1 MTSNTR
7 LADSSARTE
16 AALDYLR
23 SRTVKRAFRGY
34 VEWIGRAVGWWTIGY
49 LLFWAVI
56 YFIAG
61 VETLVRL
68 DQPLPAFLHQGLAG
82 IATVLFA
89 GLALAGRAPP
99 LSLDRRDLYRLA
111 LGPASEAPVLRL
123 RQNTR
128 RALLL
133 VIGAFI
139 GGVWTLVA
147 PYFFHISTPWA
158 APALALLALAYGEAG
173 WSRYARREGPAEGRA
188 AGGFTSDVAWLI
200 LAAVVTCALSA
211 LSGFVG
217 PTLAAFGALSA
228 LTSASPVTLIVPAAL
243 AAGSLLITRRTLT
256 AGWPRR
262 FLPQSLVLTQL
273 QAMRTFQLI
282 AGMAGIPRAR
292 GGGDSGE
299 RQRLLAALHDKPG
312 AVRPKR
318 SLPMPPASSPQRR
331 AFAWR
336 TAQALFRRTRLAQAW
351 LVIGSLTAATALL
364 LSSGQVALLVAPVV
378 STTGELVA
386 ATTAGGFGVA
396 LGVLLSAAW
405 LAVVTGSAV
414 GPSIPRSNLPIN
426 PIARSMGRLTPFAL
440 MLGAAVV
447 LVLLLA
453 FVADTWLGAPNLSA
467 LLVPAGVSV
476 SQSALAVVATALCC
490 CFTLE
495 KYSSW
500 TGSAPGAW
508 ECVLIAALLTAM
520 PAMVAVAFGVPGWAL
535 GAQLVVTIIVYL
547 ISV

>member
-1 MTSNTR
+1 MTSGSTR
-7 LADSSARTE
+7 LAGSAAGTE
-16 AALDYLR
+16 AALDFLR
-23 SRTVKRAFRGY
+23 SRTIKRAVKSY
-34 VEWIGRAVGWWTIGY
+34 VEWIGRAVGWWTIAY
-49 LLFWAVI
+49 LLFWGVI

-61 VETLVRL
+61 VETLARIE
-68 DQPLPAFLHQGLAG
+68 QPLPLTVAKAVAG
-82 IATVLFA
+82 VATVLFA
-89 GLALAGRAPP
+89 ALALAGRAPP

-111 LGPASEAPVLRL
+111 LAPTNEPAVLRL
-123 RQNTR
+123 RLNTR

-133 VIGAFI
+133 AIGALV

-147 PYFFHISTPWA
+147 PYYFHISSPWA
-158 APALALLALAYGEAG
+158 APALALLALSYGEAA
-173 WSRYARREGPAEGRA
+173 WSRYARREGPAEGREGA
-188 AGGFTSDVAWLI
+188 EGFTSDASVLI
-200 LAAVVTCALSA
+200 LVAVVACALSA
-211 LSGFVG
+211 FGG
-217 PTLAAFGALSA
+217 PTLASLGALSA
-228 LTSASPVTLIVPAAL
+228 LTSASPASLLLPAAL
-243 AAGSLLITRRTLT
+243 AVCGLLITRRTLGL
-256 AGWPRR
+256 GWPRR

-273 QAMRTFQLI
+273 QALRTFQLI

-292 GGGDSGE
+292 GGDSGE

-318 SLPMPPASSPQRR
+318 SLPLPPASATQRR

-351 LVIGSLTAATALL
+351 LVIGSLSAATAVL
-364 LSSGQVALLVAPVV
+364 LSSGQVALLVAPVATAV
-378 STTGELVA
+378 GVPTT
-386 ATTAGGFGVA
+386 TTAGGFGVA

-426 PIARSMGRLTPFAL
+426 PLARSAGRLTPFAV
-440 MLGAAVV
+440 MLAASVV

-453 FVADTWLGAPNLSA
+453 FVADTYLGAPNLSA
-467 LLVPAGVSV
+467 ALVPAGVSL
-476 SQSALAVVATALCC
+476 SQLALAAVATALCC

-500 TGSAPGAW
+500 TGSVPGAW

-520 PAMVAVAFGVPGWAL
+520 PAMVAVALGVPGWAL
-535 GAQLVVTIIVYL
+535 GAQLVVALIVYL